1 MFRSW
6 LLAVAVALPLSTAH
20 AQTPAAPAPPASST
34 GTVQQVQQGTV
45 QQVQQG
51 TVQQVQQGKDLF
63 VKYSCYACHGYNGQ
77 GSGNGAR
84 LVPMRM
90 NAVGFANFVRNPG
103 RMPPYGSQVLS
114 DAQLADLFAFI
125 RSLPGSPQAKDI
137 PLLAKIIGEARP
149 ARRP

>member
-34 GTVQQVQQGTV
+34 
-45 QQVQQG
+45 G